1 MLKGYLL
8 VSFVMAQAQAGVPKD
23 AALPVPNALNDAG
36 NQARSFAMGGA
47 YRGMGFGT
55 ESVSGNPAMMSMFRR
70 YQLELGGA
78 WDIPNGYGF
87 GGLSIIDSATNELAY
102 GQSYTLVTFDSPY
115 GRTTAHLNTT
125 AMAYPIADWLHI
137 GINAR
142 YQLLYG
148 PYATNSIT
156 MGAGAAVRLFDRW
169 IIGFSGHN
177 LIGVASPLVNRFFA
191 LATSVTFASLTPS
204 FEWRMDFNAPSP
216 RFAWSVGAEFIA
228 GDLIPIRAGFTWDDI
243 TGQKYVSG
251 GLGFTIEGSGVDIS
265 YRHEL
270 EGYHG
275 RLLAVTIRL
284 QSR

>member
-1 MLKGYLL
+1 MLKGSLL
-8 VSFVMAQAQAGVPKD
+8 IAIVLGQASAGVPKD
-23 AALPVPNALNDAG
+23 TGLPVPNVLNDAG
-36 NQARSFAMGGA
+36 MQARNFGMGGA

-55 ESVSGNPAMMSMFRR
+55 ETVSGNPAMLSMFRR

-102 GQSYTLVTFDSPY
+102 GQSYVLATFDSPY
-115 GRTTAHLNTT
+115 GRSTAHLNTT
-125 AMAYPIADWLHI
+125 AMAYPIADWLHL
-137 GINAR
+137 GISAR
-142 YQLLYG
+142 YQLIYG

-156 MGAGAAVRLFDRW
+156 IGAGAAVRLFDRW

-191 LATSVTFASLTPS
+191 LSTSASFSMLTPS
-204 FEWRMDFNAPSP
+204 FELRMDFNAPSP
-216 RFAWSVGAEFIA
+216 RFAWALGLEWIA
-228 GDLIPIRAGFTWDDI
+228 GEVVPIRAGFTWDNI
-243 TGQKYVSG
+243 TGQKYVSA
-251 GLGFTIEGSGVDIS
+251 GLGFFLEGSGVDIA

-270 EGYHG
+270 EGFHG
-275 RLLAVTIRL
+275 RLIAITIKL